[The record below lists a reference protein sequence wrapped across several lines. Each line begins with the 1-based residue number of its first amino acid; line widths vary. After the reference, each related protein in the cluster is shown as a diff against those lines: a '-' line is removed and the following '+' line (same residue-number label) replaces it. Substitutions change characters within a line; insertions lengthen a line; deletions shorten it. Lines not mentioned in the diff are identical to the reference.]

1 MEQNQTVEQD
11 EKKLTPEEYAKARNS
26 AIAHLKEEIKYL
38 KVEKEYETLL
48 ADVEEAKTRRIT
60 MVAQQ
65 AKFFTP
71 QNKEAKDEGRPD
83 MPPIPKESN
92 EPKKRTLKK
101 D

>member
-1 MEQNQTVEQD
+1 MEENQTMEQE
-11 EKKLTPEEYAKARNS
+11 EKALSPEEYAAARNK

-38 KVEKEYETLL
+38 KVEKEYETLM

-65 AKFFTP
+65 ARFFTP
-71 QNKEAKDEGRPD
+71 QNKEGGEEQPA
-83 MPPIPKESN
+83 PPTPKE
-92 EPKKRTLKK
+92 PRKRKLKQ

>member
-1 MEQNQTVEQD
+1 MEENQTIEQE
-11 EKKLTPEEYAKARNS
+11 EKMTPEEYAKARLQ

-48 ADVEEAKTRRIT
+48 ADIEEAKTRRIT

-65 AKFFTP
+65 ARFFTP
-71 QNKEAKDEGRPD
+71 QNKEVKDEGKPD
-83 MPPIPKESN
+83 IPPTPK
-92 EPKKRTLKK
+92 EPKKRTLKQ